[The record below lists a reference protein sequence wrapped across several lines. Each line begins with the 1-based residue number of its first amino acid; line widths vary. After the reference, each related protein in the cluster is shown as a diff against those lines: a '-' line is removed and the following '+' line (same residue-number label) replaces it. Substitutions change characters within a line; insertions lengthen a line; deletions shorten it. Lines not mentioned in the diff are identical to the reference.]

1 MKPDT
6 RRGFLLQC
14 LQAMGALATPL
25 LPLPAPA
32 GSRTA
37 LVTGVRVAASQGTT
51 RVVFDLTAPV
61 SHHVFAL
68 HDPERIVVDLERS
81 SLFAIPEA
89 LRLTGTALRSVR
101 YGKQGQAL
109 RIVFDV
115 TGKLV
120 SKSFVLP
127 PSESLGHRLVVDL
140 RPPATAHRRPRSVR
154 STKQAAAPVPV
165 EPAPRVSRDLV
176 IAIDPGHGGKDPG
189 ATGRRGTRE
198 KNVVLS
204 IARRLKAL
212 VGREPGMRAVMTR
225 ERDVFIPLRGRISK
239 ARRYRADIF
248 VSIHADA
255 ARNRSARGASVYVL
269 SPRGATSEHARWLA
283 QNENKVDLVSG
294 VSLGDKDDVLKSVL
308 LDLSQTATLE
318 DSFELAESILKELKR
333 VGRVRSKRVEQAGF
347 VVLKSP
353 DIPSVLVET
362 AFISNPSEE
371 RRLNKGS
378 HQEALAKAILRV
390 VKDYLRANA
399 PLDTRFASLRGSR
412 HVIRKGETLSTIA
425 SRYRVKLGHLR
436 RANALRGDRI
446 RVGQV
451 LTIPAQDS

>member
-1 MKPDT
+1 
-6 RRGFLLQC
+6 
-14 LQAMGALATPL
+14 MGVLATPL
-25 LPLPAPA
+25 LPVPARA

-37 LVTGVRVAASQGTT
+37 LVTGVRVAAGRGTT

-61 SHHVFAL
+61 AHHVFAL
-68 HDPERIVVDLERS
+68 HDPERIVVDLDRTT
-81 SLFAIPEA
+81 LFAIPEA
-89 LRLTGTALRSVR
+89 LSLKGTALRSVR
-101 YGKQGQAL
+101 YGKQGQGL

-115 TGKLV
+115 SGGLV
-120 SKSFVLP
+120 PKSFVLP

-140 RPPATAHRRPRSVR
+140 RPSGTRREARPAK
-154 STKQAAAPVPV
+154 STRQSARPV
-165 EPAPRVSRDLV
+165 EPALRVRRDLV

-198 KNVVLS
+198 KDVVLS

-212 VGREPGMRAVMTR
+212 IDKEPGMRAVMTR
-225 ERDVFIPLRGRISK
+225 DQDVFIPLRGRISK
-239 ARRYRADIF
+239 ARRYKADIF

-283 QNENKVDLVSG
+283 QNENKVDLVGG
-294 VSLGDKDDVLKSVL
+294 VSLGDKDEVLKSVL

-318 DSFELAESILKELKR
+318 DSFELAGEILKQLKR

-371 RRLNKGS
+371 RRLRKRS
-378 HQEALAKAILRV
+378 HQEALAKAILSGL
-390 VKDYLRANA
+390 KDYLRSNA
-399 PLDTRFASLRGSR
+399 PPDTRLASIRGSR

-425 SRYRVKLGHLR
+425 SRYRVGLGRLR
-436 RANALRGDRI
+436 RVNALHGDRI